1 MLLEILRPIFERKY
15 EIVKNHNNK
24 KVADDVIKVMDFLAS
39 KTITEIREPSYFKI
53 NALLYTSAVT
63 AKEHLNDLKKI
74 PKQRLKK
81 APPKWLDSIESKKKK
96 KIGQLTTLINCKN
109 TGNFT
114 NDQKEIKQ
122 KFYNKYGNTR
132 M

>member
-1 MLLEILRPIFERKY
+1 MLLEILRPIFEHKY

-81 APPKWLDSIESKKKK
+81 APPKWLDSIESKITALRK

-109 TGNFT
+109 TDNFT
-114 NDQKEIKQ
+114 NHQKEIKQ
-122 KFYNKYGNTR
+122 KFYNK
-132 M
+132 

>member
-53 NALLYTSAVT
+53 NALLYTSAASAVT
-63 AKEHLNDLKKI
+63 AKEHLNDLKEI

-96 KIGQLTTLINCKN
+96 KKSAS
-109 TGNFT
+109 
-114 NDQKEIKQ
+114 
-122 KFYNKYGNTR
+122 
-132 M
+132 

>member
-53 NALLYTSAVT
+53 NALLYTFAVT

>member
-53 NALLYTSAVT
+53 NALLYTSAVAVT
-63 AKEHLNDLKKI
+63 KEHLNDLKEIQNNAWK
-74 PKQRLKK
+74 RLHQSGWIVLR
-81 APPKWLDSIESKKKK
+81 AKKKNRPVNY
-96 KIGQLTTLINCKN
+96 T
-109 TGNFT
+109 
-114 NDQKEIKQ
+114 D
-122 KFYNKYGNTR
+122 
-132 M
+132 

>member
-63 AKEHLNDLKKI
+63 AKEHLNDLKEIQNNAWK
-74 PKQRLKK
+74 RLHQSGWIVLR
-81 APPKWLDSIESKKKK
+81 AKKKK